1 MFEEILSATIRGA
14 TPLLL
19 AALGEVISQR
29 AGVLN
34 IGIEGMMLIG
44 AFFGMVGSFYTAEF
58 VMFAPWF
65 GLLMAGLSGCVAAA
79 LFAFLHSGIRD
90 VRALVRGF

>member
-1 MFEEILSATIRGA
+1 MTIEMLEDILGSMIRGA

-29 AGVLN
+29 AGVIN

-44 AFFGMVGSFYTAEF
+44 ALFGMVTSFYTA
-58 VMFAPWF
+58 
-65 GLLMAGLSGCVAAA
+65 GLPLRV
-79 LFAFLHSGIRD
+79 
-90 VRALVRGF
+90 

>member
-1 MFEEILSATIRGA
+1 MFEDILSATIRGA

-19 AALGEVISQR
+19 AALGEVVSQR

-58 VMFAPWF
+58 AMSRR
-65 GLLMAGLSGCVAAA
+65 GSGFSWLVAVDSSPPRSLRCV
-79 LFAFLHSGIRD
+79 R
-90 VRALVRGF
+90 

>member
-1 MFEEILSATIRGA
+1 MFEEILSATIRMA

-44 AFFGMVGSFYTAEF
+44 TFFRDGR
-58 VMFAPWF
+58 
-65 GLLMAGLSGCVAAA
+65 LLLYG
-79 LFAFLHSGIRD
+79 GIRD
-90 VRALVRGF
+90 VRTLVWTFNRRT

>member
-1 MFEEILSATIRGA
+1 MFEDILSATIRGA

-34 IGIEGMMLIG
+34 IGIEGMMLTG
-44 AFFGMVGSFYTAEF
+44 AFFRDGRF
-58 VMFAPWF
+58 
-65 GLLMAGLSGCVAAA
+65 LLHGRIRHDRPVVRTFNGRTQWTYR
-79 LFAFLHSGIRD
+79 RD
-90 VRALVRGF
+90 VVCPVCDKTTR

>member
-1 MFEEILSATIRGA
+1 MFEDILSATIRGA

-34 IGIEGMMLIG
+34 IGIEGMMLTG
-44 AFFGMVGSFYTAEF
+44 AFFGMVGSFYT
-58 VMFAPWF
+58 
-65 GLLMAGLSGCVAAA
+65 
-79 LFAFLHSGIRD
+79 
-90 VRALVRGF
+90 

>member
-1 MFEEILSATIRGA
+1 MFEDILSATIRGA

-44 AFFGMVGSFYTAEF
+44 ALFGMVGSFYTAEF

-65 GLLMAGLSGCVAAA
+65 GLIVAGSQRTCCCG
-79 LFAFLHSGIRD
+79 GGGR
-90 VRALVRGF
+90 VRVVRN

>member
-44 AFFGMVGSFYTAEF
+44 AFFRDGGF
-58 VMFAPWF
+58 
-65 GLLMAGLSGCVAAA
+65 L
-79 LFAFLHSGIRD
+79 LHSGNSRCS
-90 VRALVRGF
+90 RRGSDWSRQV